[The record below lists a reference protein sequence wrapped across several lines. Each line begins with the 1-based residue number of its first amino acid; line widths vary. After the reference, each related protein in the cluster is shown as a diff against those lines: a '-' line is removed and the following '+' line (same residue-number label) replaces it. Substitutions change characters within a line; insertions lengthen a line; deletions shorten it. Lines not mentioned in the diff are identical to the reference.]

1 MTCTLQLL
9 LLLKGNIM
17 CIVLWELPLNCM
29 ESMDN
34 FQIFPLIF
42 TCDTIYISSDTIY
55 ISSDKHDTDL
65 LLLISNMTL
74 YIDVTDV
81 NFDKSSINILSLI
94 SFAQNG
100 LLMESHISGNETP
113 SMWHFYEKAFF
124 HKTNQWWYI
133 FMTYIHYFIMK
144 NEINFHC
151 WVNNFSATGIS
162 WREQLPFDEMM
173 MSALYKTTTL
183 SWILSASSLKQ
194 QSAGH
199 LLISSQQV
207 FALSP

>member
-1 MTCTLQLL
+1 MRYHLYI
-9 LLLKGNIM
+9 KR
-17 CIVLWELPLNCM
+17 
-29 ESMDN
+29 
-34 FQIFPLIF
+34 
-42 TCDTIYISSDTIY
+42 DTIYISSDT
-55 ISSDKHDTDL
+55 HDTDI

-74 YIDVTDV
+74 YIDVTDVNFDVTDV

-100 LLMESHISGNETP
+100 LLIASHISGNEMP

-151 WVNNFSATGIS
+151 WVNNFSATCIS